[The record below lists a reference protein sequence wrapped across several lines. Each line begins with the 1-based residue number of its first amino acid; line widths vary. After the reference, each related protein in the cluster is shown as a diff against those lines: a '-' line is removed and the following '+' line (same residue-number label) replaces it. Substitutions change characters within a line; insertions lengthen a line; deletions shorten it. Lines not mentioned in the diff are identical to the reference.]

1 MKPINRRELLQRA
14 AAGGL
19 LAGAPL
25 LAPRAAEPIKPWEWV
40 ERRGEVTDTA
50 GTPLQFMPMT
60 PPDPEPL
67 AGELEKYPRCP
78 YCGMSRRQFH
88 HTRHL
93 IHYEDDRVD
102 GTCSLHCAAI
112 SLSLNLDRGP
122 KAIYAA
128 DAGAET
134 EPRPLV
140 NVDRA
145 HYVIDPSKRGTMSGV
160 SKWAY
165 ADRDRAEAA
174 GERVVDF
181 EAALTASYLD
191 MARDTAAIRRMR
203 AEKRRRAAQR
213 QE

>member
-1 MKPINRRELLQRA
+1 MNSIHRRDLLLRA

-19 LAGAPL
+19 LAATPS
-25 LAPRAAEPIKPWEWV
+25 LAARSAEPIKPWEWV
-40 ERRGEVTDTA
+40 ERRAEVTDTA

-67 AGELEKYPRCP
+67 TGELDKYPRCP

-93 IHYEDDRVD
+93 IHYDDDRVD

-112 SLSLNLDRGP
+112 SLALNLDLGP

-128 DAGAET
+128 DAGAAT

-140 NVDRA
+140 NVSDA
-145 HYVIDPSKRGTMSGV
+145 HYVIDPNKRGTMSGV

-165 ADRDRAEAA
+165 AERAVAEAA
-174 GERVVDF
+174 GGRLADF
-181 EAALTASYLD
+181 DAALTASYLD
-191 MARDTAAIRRMR
+191 MAKDTAAIRRMR
-203 AEKRRRAAQR
+203 AEKRRRA
-213 QE
+213 E